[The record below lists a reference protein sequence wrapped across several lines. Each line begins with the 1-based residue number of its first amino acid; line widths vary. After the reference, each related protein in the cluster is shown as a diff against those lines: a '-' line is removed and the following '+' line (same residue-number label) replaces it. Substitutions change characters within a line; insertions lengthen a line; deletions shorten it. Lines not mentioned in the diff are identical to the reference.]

1 MTDVS
6 AQIFLDELKYTNSVT
21 TLNIAKAKFS
31 YEGFRQLALYIRA
44 TKVLNSISLYDLEYL
59 GINVNLS
66 TPIGR
71 SRF

>member
-6 AQIFLDELKYTNSVT
+6 AQIFFDALKYSNSVT
-21 TLNIAKAKFS
+21 TLNISKAKFS
-31 YEGFRQLALYIRA
+31 YEGFRQLALYIQT
-44 TKVLNSISLYDLEYL
+44 TKVLNSIFLYDLEYL

-66 TPIGR
+66 IPKDR